1 MQKKGE
7 TRTGAH
13 VDAIRLERK
22 TGKGTRQAKVE
33 ND

>member
-7 TRTGAH
+7 TGAH